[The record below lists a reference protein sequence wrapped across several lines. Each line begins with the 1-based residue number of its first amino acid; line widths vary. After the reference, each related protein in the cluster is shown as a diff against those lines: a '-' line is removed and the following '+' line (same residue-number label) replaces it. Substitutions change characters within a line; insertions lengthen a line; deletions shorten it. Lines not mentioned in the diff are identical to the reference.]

1 MTSEQNGL
9 RFAAFATIAF
19 GLLLALAAWPPLN
32 LPIRLLSDLII
43 WPFDR
48 TETLLA
54 SETRLALA
62 IGGGV
67 MAGWGAMIWQLA
79 GAPMRAAPE
88 ATRRIILTSALT
100 WFCVDSAAS
109 ILAGAALNV
118 LANTAFLALFL
129 WPMRRSAR
137 AVLA

>member
-9 RFAAFATIAF
+9 RFAAAVTITF
-19 GLLLALAAWPPLN
+19 GLAMALAAAPVLN
-32 LPIRLLSDLII
+32 LPIRLLSDLLI
-43 WPFDR
+43 WPLDGA
-48 TETLLA
+48 ETLQA
-54 SETRLALA
+54 HDARLALA

-67 MAGWGAMIWQLA
+67 MSGWGAMIWQLA
-79 GAPMRAAPE
+79 GAPMTAAPD

-100 WFCVDSAAS
+100 WFCIDSTAS

-118 LANTAFLALFL
+118 PANAVFLALFL

-137 AVLA
+137 AALA